1 MLERIFPKQF
11 DNVFRGH
18 VLALWLFGITAL
30 MELAMSTNSLV
41 NTRAVAASADAIPI
55 EQYGNGGA
63 QAVVA
68 LFALAGLFRLL
79 LALQSLVVLIRYRA
93 MIPLMFLTWLV
104 LHLGSKALS
113 VLHPVARSGVSSA
126 QLGSAFVYAIIAM
139 LLLGFA
145 LSFANPSK
153 RAESELRPIE
163 GTGA

>member
-30 MELAMSTNSLV
+30 MELAMGTNSLV

-55 EQYGNGGA
+55 EQYVNGGA

>member
-18 VLALWLFGITAL
+18 FLAVWLFGVTAL
-30 MELAMSTNSLV
+30 MELAMSANSLL
-41 NTRAVAASADAIPI
+41 NTRTVAASADGIPL
-55 EQYGNGGA
+55 EQYVNGGA

-79 LALQSLVVLIRYRA
+79 LALLSLVVLIRYRA
-93 MIPLMFLTWLV
+93 MIPLMFLLWLV
-104 LHLGSKALS
+104 LHLGSKGLT

-126 QLGSAFVYAIIAM
+126 QLGSFFVYAIIAM
-139 LLLGFA
+139 LALGFA
-145 LSFANPSK
+145 LSFVSPSK
-153 RAESELRPIE
+153 GPHSESLSME